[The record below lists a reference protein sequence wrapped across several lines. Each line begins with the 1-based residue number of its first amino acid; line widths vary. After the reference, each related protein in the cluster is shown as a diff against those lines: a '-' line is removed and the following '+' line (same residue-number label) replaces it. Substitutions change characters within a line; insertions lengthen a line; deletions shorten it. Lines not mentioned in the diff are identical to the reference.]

1 MTTTSTP
8 GIRNNNPGNIRHS
21 DDKWQGLAQ
30 AQPDSQFFTFDSPVY
45 GIRAIARLLI
55 NYQDKYSLNTIRGII
70 SKWAP
75 PEENPTAA
83 YIDAVDHR
91 TGFDPDQ
98 QLDMHAY
105 EDLRALVVAIIWQEN
120 GQQPYSD
127 QQIGKALVLAGIEPA
142 GKPLPQTN
150 TMRGAQVTATAGAVA
165 AASGVI
171 AQAAPAVPVLQA
183 LAETVQQ
190 NALGM
195 LIVVGAVMVAA
206 AAYIAWERLDER
218 RKGIS

>member
-1 MTTTSTP
+1 MRAGRLPPMPQALLP
-8 GIRNNNPGNIRHS
+8 GLR
-21 DDKWQGLAQ
+21 QGLAQ

-98 QLDMHAY
+98 QLDMHSY

-127 QQIGKALVLAGIEPA
+127 QQIGKALVLAGVEPA

-206 AAYIAWERLDER
+206 AAYIAWERYDER

>member
-1 MTTTSTP
+1 MTNSSTP
-8 GIRNNNPGNIRHS
+8 GIRNNNPGNIRKS

-30 AQPDSQFFTFDSPVY
+30 LQPSPFFVFENPVY

-55 NYQDKYSLNTIRGII
+55 NYQDKYSLNTIRGIV

-75 PEENPTAA
+75 PAENPTAA

-127 QQIGKALVLAGIEPA
+127 QQIGKALVLAGVEPV
-142 GKPLPQTN
+142 GKPLQQTN

-165 AASGVI
+165 AASGVV
-171 AQAAPAVPVLQA
+171 AQAAPALPVLQA

-218 RKGIS
+218 RKGIA

>member
-1 MTTTSTP
+1 MTNSSTP
-8 GIRNNNPGNIRHS
+8 GIRNNNPGNIRRS

-55 NYQDKYSLNTIRGII
+55 NYQDKYTLNTIRGII

-75 PEENPTAA
+75 PAENPTAA

-98 QLDMHAY
+98 QLDMHSY

-127 QQIGKALVLAGIEPA
+127 QQIGKALVLAGVEPA
-142 GKPLPQTN
+142 GKTLPQTN

-195 LIVVGAVMVAA
+195 LIVIGAVMVAA